1 MIEETSEV
9 YEKAH
14 ALKKLKKDTLYGMQD
29 VYEELLRK
37 MEMINRR
44 HDIQQKKFKGR
55 LYLS

>member
-14 ALKKLKKDTLYGMQD
+14 ALKKLKKDTLYGMED

-55 LYLS
+55 L